1 MDLKGIGTSETSQR
15 KNILY
20 DFTCMQDMK
29 NERVNK
35 HNETEKHKKQT

>member
-1 MDLKGIGTSETSQR
+1 MDLKGIVTSETSQR

-20 DFTCMQDMK
+20 DFTCIQDMK

-35 HNETEKHKKQT
+35 HNESEKHKKQT

>member
-29 NERVNK
+29 NKQVNTY
-35 HNETEKHKKQT
+35 NETEKHKK